1 MLAEYMIL
9 ETYNGGVIKI
19 VIPSMYGFILGFIL
33 GKFEGGN

>member
-1 MLAEYMIL
+1 MLAESMIL

-19 VIPSMYGFILGFIL
+19 VIASMPGFILGFIL